1 MGREVSSAAWYPEWV
16 ADDPQAKTV
25 GDNLR
30 ALIARAAGEFTLEV
44 TANLIELCPVKTG
57 HARANFVPAVG
68 AGFSGVA
75 SDGSA
80 QAAGIVAVT
89 SYQLGDGPLSISN
102 NVPYIDRLIAGYSA
116 QQPAGWDLVAIDRGA
131 QAIQARYDTLQIDV
145 TSGVP
150 GLSSTGVT
158 FSVRDTGEG

>member
-1 MGREVSSAAWYPEWV
+1 M
-16 ADDPQAKTV
+16 ADDPQAQLV

-30 ALIARAAGEFTLEV
+30 TYFARAAGEFVIEV

-68 AGFSGVA
+68 ATFTGVA
-75 SDGSA
+75 TDGSA
-80 QAAGIVAVT
+80 QAAGISTVL
-89 SYQLGDGPLSISN
+89 SYKLGDGTLSISN

-116 QQPAGWDLVAIDRGA
+116 QQPAGWDLQAIDRGA
-131 QAIQARYDTLQIDV
+131 QAIQARYDALQIDV

-150 GLSSTGVT
+150 GLTGTGIT
-158 FSVRDTGEG
+158 FSVRPTGEG